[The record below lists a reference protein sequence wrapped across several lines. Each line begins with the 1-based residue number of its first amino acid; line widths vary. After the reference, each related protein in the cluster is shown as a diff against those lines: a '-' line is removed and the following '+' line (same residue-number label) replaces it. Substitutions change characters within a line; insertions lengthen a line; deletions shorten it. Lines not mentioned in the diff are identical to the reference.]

1 MTHRP
6 FSDKAAHLHAV
17 YSALM
22 KEQRLWGD
30 DYLQGLHLITE
41 TCAQALNAQSCSLWC
56 YGDARVDLRCQALFT
71 DGQQIASL
79 KGVLLKCAD
88 HADYCAGLDEHRLL
102 AVEDVQAD
110 PRLASFSDYF
120 SQNSVTALLDAV
132 IRTEGQVAGL
142 IRWERRAP
150 GCPWSQDE
158 EVFACSIADLLG
170 QFFVFHQLRETEER
184 YLKIFEAAGD
194 AIAVVRGNRI
204 VDCNKATLD
213 MFRARREDLTRVPLR
228 AFWAEVQPDGR
239 RSSEVEELTFG
250 PARHGRPQHLVW
262 RHKRFDGVEFDTEV
276 GITPLM
282 LRGRL
287 HHIICLHDI
296 THRQRAEQ
304 QIRELN
310 TLQQAIF
317 DGANYSIIATDDK
330 GIIHT
335 FNRAAERMLGYSA
348 REVIGKSTPARFH
361 AENELRR
368 RAQEATEELARPVP
382 TGFETLVARVL
393 EGAVDEREWTY
404 VRKDGS
410 SLPILLSV
418 TALRNN
424 LGEVTGYLCIAS
436 DITERI
442 RANAELLH
450 SKREIERNANHDL
463 LTGLPN
469 RSRLHDVARAA
480 IRNAQERGQKLALML
495 LDLDRF
501 KEVNDTLGH
510 AVGDQLLKQVAQRLQ
525 ALLISYGAYL
535 YRLGG
540 DEFAILV
547 TRIQDKDATMRLAT
561 TVKASL
567 RQPIQIEG
575 ITLELGGSIGVALFP
590 DHGDSSHGLLRCADV
605 AMYKAKQ
612 QSAGALFYEP
622 QFDLHSPRRL
632 TLLAELGAA
641 IRNNDLVLHYQPKVD
656 LATGRCIGCEALVRW
671 QHPTLG
677 MIPPNEFIPLAES
690 GDLIQPLGIWVLETA
705 MAQARK
711 WEEIGLDLVVSIN
724 LSARNLMEN
733 TFPQCIEQT
742 LSAHGLPAER
752 LEIEITESTLISDPE
767 RTLMV
772 IHRISNMGV
781 RFAIDDFGTGYSSL
795 AYLKRLPIQTLKIDR
810 SFIRDLLSDD
820 QDAMIVRSTLDLA
833 HNFGLSVVAEG
844 VEDEATLLELK
855 RLHCEQVQGFLFSKP
870 LPVAEFEHWL
880 RQFAGHNSKPNLTPP
895 LH

>member
-6 FSDKAAHLHAV
+6 FSETAAHLHAV

-30 DYLQGLHLITE
+30 DYLDGLQLIAK
-41 TCAQALNAQSCSLWC
+41 TCGEALGARCSIWC
-56 YGDARVDLRCQALFT
+56 YSDSRVELRCQSLYA
-71 DGQQIASL
+71 DGQVLARP
-79 KGVLLKCAD
+79 KGPVFKQAEHTEYLNGLQDLRVLAAD
-88 HADYCAGLDEHRLL
+88 QALADA
-102 AVEDVQAD
+102 
-110 PRLASFSDYF
+110 RLASFADYLR
-120 SQNSVTALLDAV
+120 SNASVALMDAA
-132 IRTEGQVAGL
+132 IRTEGQVAGF
-142 IRWERRAP
+142 IRWERQEP
-150 GCPWSQDE
+150 GHQWLQDE
-158 EVFACSIADLLG
+158 QVFACSVADLLG
-170 QFFVFHQLRETEER
+170 QFFVFHTLQETEER
-184 YLKIFEAAGD
+184 YLRIFEAAGD
-194 AIAVVRGNRI
+194 AIAVLRGDRI
-204 VDCNKATLD
+204 VDCNKATLE
-213 MFRARREDLTRVPLR
+213 MFRACLEDLTRLPLR
-228 AFWAEVQPDGR
+228 AFWAEFQPDGR
-239 RSSEVEELTFG
+239 RSVDIEELTFG
-250 PARHGRPQHLVW
+250 PARHGRSQQLIW
-262 RHKRFDGVEFDTEV
+262 RHKRFDGVEFDTEM

-287 HHIICLHDI
+287 HHIVCLHDI
-296 THRQRAEQ
+296 SHRQRAEM

-335 FNRAAERMLGYSA
+335 FNRSAERMLGYSA

-361 AENELRR
+361 ADNELRR
-368 RAQEATEELARPVP
+368 RAQEAADEFGRPVAS
-382 TGFETLVARVL
+382 GFDTLVVRVL

-418 TALRNN
+418 TALKNN
-424 LGEVTGYLCIAS
+424 QGAVTGYLCIAS

-469 RSRLHDVARAA
+469 RSRLHDVSRAA

-547 TRIQDKDATMRLAT
+547 TRIQDKDATMRLAN
-561 TVKASL
+561 TVKTSL

-612 QSAGALFYEP
+612 QSSGALFYEP

-641 IRNNDLVLHYQPKVD
+641 IRNNDLVLHYQPRVD

-677 MIPPNEFIPLAES
+677 LIPPNEFIPLAES
-690 GDLIQPLGIWVLETA
+690 GDLIQPLGLWVLETA
-705 MAQARK
+705 MAQARL
-711 WEEIGLDLVVSIN
+711 WEDIGLELIVSIN

-733 TFPQCIEQT
+733 AFPQCIEQT

-772 IHRISNMGV
+772 IHRINNLGV

-844 VEDEATLLELK
+844 VEDDATLQELK

-870 LPVAEFEHWL
+870 LPVAEFEQWL
-880 RQFAGHNSKPNLTPP
+880 RQFASLMTKSNLTPP